1 MICFWYFLQTIFY
14 RRRVIH
20 EYTSAPCETLAKAYD
35 DSVIQFLK
43 ADFNAETLSWL
54 ERRIESWDM
63 NVVPDDNY
71 TRAELQAWCDYLEE
85 VEEEEAGEES
95 VFVR

>member
-1 MICFWYFLQTIFY
+1 
-14 RRRVIH
+14 V
-20 EYTSAPCETLAKAYD
+20 E
-35 DSVIQFLK
+35 
-43 ADFNAETLSWL
+43 FNAATQSWL
-54 ERRIESWDM
+54 DDKIEMIDIFP
-63 NVVPDDNY
+63 NVEHGY

>member
-1 MICFWYFLQTIFY
+1 MQTVFY

-20 EYTSAPCETLAKAYD
+20 EYTSAPCETLDQAYD
-35 DSVIQFLK
+35 DSAIQFLK
-43 ADFNAETLSWL
+43 VEFNAATQSWL
-54 ERRIESWDM
+54 DDKIEMIDIFP
-63 NVVPDDNY
+63 NAEHGY